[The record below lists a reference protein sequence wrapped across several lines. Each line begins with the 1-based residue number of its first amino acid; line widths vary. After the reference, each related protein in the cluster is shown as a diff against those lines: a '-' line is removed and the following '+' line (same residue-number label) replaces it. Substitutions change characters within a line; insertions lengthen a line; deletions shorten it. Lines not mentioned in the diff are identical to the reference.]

1 MKTPQPAQSGS
12 LHPICSAWV
21 AVSSALPQ
29 PDEDVLLWGI
39 LDCETRHGC
48 HKGCRKATGYGHEWF
63 ESVTSPDGCNHDEI
77 TSVSHWMPLPCEPN
91 VADQTPAA
99 QDSAHTTDAPA
110 GCLHPFCSPPFAV
123 GLRPTPITESF
134 EQWWGEHGGK
144 CEALIAN
151 IGVKAAVER
160 GFFAGYVSSD
170 STLNKLDS
178 AASSHS

>member
-1 MKTPQPAQSGS
+1 MATPSPREQLQPK
-12 LHPICSAWV
+12 
-21 AVSSALPQ
+21 
-29 PDEDVLLWGI
+29 
-39 LDCETRHGC
+39 R
-48 HKGCRKATGYGHEWF
+48 
-63 ESVTSPDGCNHDEI
+63 
-77 TSVSHWMPLPCEPN
+77 LPCPTCGSRNTIDGGDACAHCGCDLPN
-91 VADQTPAA
+91 VSDQIPAA
-99 QDSAHTTDAPA
+99 QDSANTTDAPA

-178 AASSHS
+178 AASERRKHPFNSLTYGNTLSTQF